1 MPGAYVIFEGGDGV
15 GKSTI
20 IEAVSKRLEKID
32 RFAGK
37 VVTTR
42 QPGGTILGTHLRKL
56 VKYPHQ
62 IDPNMVID
70 DQSRQILY
78 MVDSIACAKQV
89 IQPAIEAGKIA
100 MTDRSSFVSS
110 LVYGIADGLDIEDI
124 DRLFSLYTPPKA
136 DRLYILQCPYNVT
149 RSRLSVADSTLQKDH
164 YDTKP
169 SDFFAKIEQIYND
182 LLTGPIGWKILIN
195 RIVALENVKYID
207 SSRDAEKVAQEIAD
221 DIAGL
226 ACLA

>member
-15 GKSTI
+15 GKSTV
-20 IEAVSKRLEKID
+20 IETVGKRLRAID
-32 RFAGK
+32 KFTDK
-37 VVTTR
+37 VVVTR
-42 QPGGTILGTHLRKL
+42 QPGGTALGSHLRQL

-62 IDPNMVID
+62 IDPNIVID
-70 DQSRQILY
+70 DLSRQILY

-89 IQPAIEAGKIA
+89 IQPAIDANQIV

-110 LVYGIADGLDIEDI
+110 LVYGIADGLDVADI
-124 DRLFSLYTPPKA
+124 DRLFSLITPPKA

-149 RSRLSVADSTLQKDH
+149 QSRLRNADTTLQKDH

-169 SDFFAKIEQIYND
+169 SEFFAKIEKTYND
-182 LLTGPIGWKILIN
+182 LLTGPVEWKILIN

-207 SSRDAEKVAQEIAD
+207 SSLDSEKIAQ
-221 DIAGL
+221 DIAEDIASL
-226 ACLA
+226 PCFL